1 MTKVMTQPKA
11 KASATSLTF
20 RPGTVADSY
29 AAFQIFEETVADLSR
44 RLGSTRPTSWS
55 DPQALAHMWQ
65 ERRSLFEHLARTADQ
80 FWVAESK
87 DRMVGYARSILRD
100 GFRQLT
106 ELFVIPGAQS
116 TGAGRELLARAF
128 PAEGAKQRSII
139 ASTDYRAQALYLKAG
154 VYPRFP
160 IYYFS
165 RRPEVTTVEHNL
177 TLQPVTTSPETL
189 DRLGVLDRE
198 LLGYRR
204 DETHA
209 WLLAERQGY
218 LYYRDDRPVGY
229 GYVGPRSGPFA
240 LLDDSDIPAVLA
252 HAESEAARNEH
263 EFGLEVPTINR
274 AAMDYLLSRGYR
286 LDTFIAIL
294 MSDRPYGKFE
304 NYIFTSPPLF
314 M

>member
-1 MTKVMTQPKA
+1 MTNVMIQPKM
-11 KASATSLTF
+11 KTLSTSVTF
-20 RPGTVADSY
+20 RPGTGADSY
-29 AAFQIFEETVADLSR
+29 AAFQVFEETLADLIR
-44 RLGSTRPTSWS
+44 RFGSTRPTSWH
-55 DPQALAHMWQ
+55 DPQALARMWQ

-80 FWVAESK
+80 FWVAESG
-87 DRMVGYARSILRD
+87 DRIIGYARSILRD
-100 GFRQLT
+100 GVRQLT

-116 TGAGRELLARAF
+116 SGAGRKLLVRAF
-128 PAEGAKQRSII
+128 PAGGTTYRSII
-139 ASTDYRAQALYLKAG
+139 ASADFRAQALYLKAG

-160 IYYFS
+160 IYYFG
-165 RRPEVTTVEHNL
+165 RRPEVTTVESNL
-177 TLQPVTTSPETL
+177 IFQPIMASPETL
-189 DRLGVLDRE
+189 ERLGALDSE

-204 DETHA
+204 DETHT

-240 LLDDSDIPAVLA
+240 LLDDSDFPAVLA

-274 AAMDYLLSRGYR
+274 SAMDYLLSRGYQ

-294 MSDRPYGKFE
+294 MSNRPFGRFE

-314 M
+314 V